1 MVYEFDRDPLSGL
14 ILVEIRFDKKYKF
27 KMMFDTGASHSTF
40 DLNALRMK
48 YYQTGS
54 IIETGMVETANGIVN
69 VNIIHAESISAFG
82 HEVCNINVQA
92 YDFLAHGILSDYDG
106 VLGLDF
112 FENTK
117 FCIDM
122 TEQTI
127 EVVQKRIEN

>member
-1 MVYEFDRDPLSGL
+1 MVYKFDRDPQSGL
-14 ILVEIRFDKKYKF
+14 VLVEIIFDKEYKF
-27 KMMFDTGASHSTF
+27 KMMLDTGASHSTF

-48 YYQTGS
+48 YYRTDT

-69 VNIIHAESISAFG
+69 VNIIKAESISAFG
-82 HEVCNINVQA
+82 HEVSNLKVQV

-127 EVVQKRIEN
+127 ELVKKP